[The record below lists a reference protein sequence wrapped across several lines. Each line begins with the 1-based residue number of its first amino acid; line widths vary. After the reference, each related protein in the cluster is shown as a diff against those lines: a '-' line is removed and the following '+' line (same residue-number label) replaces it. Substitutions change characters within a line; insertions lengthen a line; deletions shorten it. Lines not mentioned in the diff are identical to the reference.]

1 MNAQRLWYGAVALAT
16 VAMAAWLLGQLVPPL
31 SKPHPPTSGVDY
43 RASGITLTQM
53 RTNGKPRYRLQATTL
68 THTLP
73 DDITHLQ
80 DVVLTVYPQTGAP
93 VILTTPRAD
102 LQADGE
108 HVHMPE
114 RVVITRSATDGEL
127 KLVTSDLYVNIRTQT
142 ATSQAHTTIDA
153 PGYHVQGL
161 GLHADFADHVFELL
175 REVRS
180 TYQR

>member
-1 MNAQRLWYGAVALAT
+1 MNAQRLWYGLVVLAT
-16 VAMAAWLLGQLVPPL
+16 VAMTAWLLGQLIPPL

-53 RTNGKPRYRLQATTL
+53 RSNGKPHYRLQAASL

-73 DDITHLQ
+73 DDVTHLQ
-80 DVVLTVYPQTGAP
+80 NVTLTVYPQNGTP
-93 VILTTPRAD
+93 VVLTTPRAD
-102 LQADGE
+102 MQADGE

-114 RVVITRSATDGEL
+114 RVVVTRSTNGGEL
-127 KLVTSDLYVNIRTQT
+127 RLVTSDLYVNIRTQT
-142 ATSQAHTTIDA
+142 ATSQAHSTIDA
-153 PGYHVQGL
+153 PAYHAEGL

-175 REVRS
+175 RKVRS